1 MNAAEALRGAAERLA
16 GSSDTARLDAEL
28 LMAHAAGLSRSDLL
42 LRLRDL
48 EEPEGFAALV
58 DRRAAQEPVSHI
70 VGRRDFWTL
79 TLNVSRHVL
88 TPRPDSETLIEAA
101 VQHYAGGAGPKR
113 VLDLGTGSG
122 ALLLAAL
129 DQWPDATGLGIDLS
143 AQALAVARGNAKR
156 CGLEERAQFRPG
168 NWCDGITGRFDLI
181 LANPPYIATDAVL
194 PRDVYVYEPH
204 LALFSGEDGL
214 DACRD
219 IAAGLAGVMEAD
231 ALALV
236 EIGYDQ
242 GDSASA
248 LFVDQGFRVHL
259 RHDLGGQARCLE
271 VRR

>member
-1 MNAAEALRGAAERLA
+1 MKAAEALRRAAERLVDT
-16 GSSDTARLDAEL
+16 SDTARLDAEL
-28 LMAHAAGLSRSDLL
+28 LMAHAADLSRSDLL
-42 LRLRDL
+42 LRMHDM

-58 DRRAAQEPVSHI
+58 ERRAAQEPVSHI
-70 VGRRDFWTL
+70 VGQRDFWTL

-101 VQHYAGGAGPKR
+101 VRHYAGGPGPTR

-129 DQWPDATGLGIDLS
+129 DQWPEAIGLGVDLS

-156 CGLEERAQFRPG
+156 CGLEERAHFRPG
-168 NWCDGITGRFDLI
+168 NWCEGITERFDLI

-219 IAAGLAGVMEAD
+219 IAAGLADVMAPD

-242 GDSASA
+242 GDSAA
-248 LFVDQGFRVHL
+248 AVFAERGFRVNLH
-259 RHDLGGQARCLE
+259 RDLGGQARCLE
-271 VRR
+271 VKR